1 MNCKC
6 LGCAPCTIRLCR
18 CYADCACVAECIS
31 CLCAAFTDC
40 PAGRGRV
47 RVCLHVGKRPPPPLR
62 NPLARD
68 GPRSSS
74 AVVKSRLVLAS
85 PDTARGCSGSY
96 GLQRHVVLECGS
108 IAPARCHVIPCCQL
122 ENYMSGVDL
131 EQEERSDRSIS
142 PTPQYRRQ
150 VPLEMLCPSRS
161 SCTSQSSSL
170 L

>member
-1 MNCKC
+1 MPTVHALQSVFRVCVRHSPTV
-6 LGCAPCTIRLCR
+6 LLA
-18 CYADCACVAECIS
+18 VAEY
-31 CLCAAFTDC
+31 AF
-40 PAGRGRV
+40 
-47 RVCLHVGKRPPPPLR
+47 VCMSAKGPPTLR
-62 NPLARD
+62 KPLARD

-161 SCTSQSSSL
+161 SCTRQSSSL